1 MGIAARLIDMAEAAL
16 FTEAEV
22 AGVEG
27 AGEDF
32 VRVDLV
38 APAFRAAKWVA
49 GTKVQIRPPGD
60 GRGLRTYTPTS
71 WDVAEGRTSLL
82 AYLHGDGP
90 ASVWFRQVRVGD
102 RVKLMGPR
110 RSVEP
115 PAAGEQVLFVGD
127 ATSVALARAFGTTG
141 AALTCLFE
149 AERPA
154 ALDGLQPGAEV
165 CEPADLLDRLR
176 TVGSGMAGPYR
187 LVVTGNAA
195 TVHAVRREIR
205 SWSAPPAKV
214 TGKAYWAAGRTGLD

>member
-1 MGIAARLIDMAEAAL
+1 MGIAGRLIDMAEAAL

-22 AGVEG
+22 AAVDGVG
-27 AGEDF
+27 DDF

-38 APAFRAAKWVA
+38 APGFRSATWAAGA
-49 GTKVQIRPPGD
+49 KVQIRPPGD

-71 WDVAEGRTSLL
+71 WDVVEGRTGLL
-82 AYLHGDGP
+82 AFLHGDGP
-90 ASVWFRQVRVGD
+90 ASVWFRRVKVGD
-102 RVKLMGPR
+102 RVKVMGPR
-110 RSVEP
+110 RSIEP
-115 PAAGEQVLFVGD
+115 PGAGEQVLFVGD
-127 ATSVALARAFGTTG
+127 ATSVALAHALATTG

-165 CEPADLLDRLR
+165 CEPGALLDRLR
-176 TVGSGMAGPYR
+176 TVGSGMARPFR

-205 SWSAPPAKV
+205 TWSAPPAKV